1 MRNPHRCAWNYVLQQ
16 TARVV
21 GAKPLFEDTNQHQLL
36 AVMQQLQHLGDI
48 EPVLKKIYHGAR
60 GVNAFDQ
67 IAPQKNGDCG
77 VAGFVAGDVII
88 YEQ

>member
-1 MRNPHRCAWNYVLQQ
+1 MRSPHHCAWSYVLQQ

-21 GAKPLFEDTNQHQLL
+21 GAKSLFEGTNQHRLL
-36 AVMQQLQHLGDI
+36 AAVQQLQRLGDT

-77 VAGFVAGDVII
+77 VADFVAGDVII
-88 YEQ
+88 YVQ